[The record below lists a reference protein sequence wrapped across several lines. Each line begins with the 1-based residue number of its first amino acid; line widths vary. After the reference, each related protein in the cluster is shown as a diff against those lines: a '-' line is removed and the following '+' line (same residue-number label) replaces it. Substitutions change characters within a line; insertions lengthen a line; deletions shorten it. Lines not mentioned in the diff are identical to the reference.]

1 MIYAYEQ
8 FSICTVFMD
17 LKALETLTVRSI
29 GWKTRRENEELKNWR
44 EVKINAFDDV
54 L

>member
-1 MIYAYEQ
+1 MKYSGEMIYAYEQ

-29 GWKTRRENEELKNWR
+29 G
-44 EVKINAFDDV
+44 
-54 L
+54 